1 MGMDTRK
8 LTGIAVGDLVTVKYD
23 EEMETGLV
31 TRIWIS
37 TYIVDNVS
45 HKKTPVWLF
54 QMLSSDG
61 RIRRHGFN
69 RGVVEVLQR
78 G

>member
-1 MGMDTRK
+1 MDTRK
-8 LTGIAVGDLVTVKYD
+8 LAGVAVGDLVTVKYN
-23 EEMETGLV
+23 EELEMGLV
-31 TRIWIS
+31 TRVWIS
-37 TYIVDNVS
+37 AYSVDNVS
-45 HKKTPVWLF
+45 HKKTPVWMF

-61 RIRRHGFN
+61 RIRMHGFN

>member
-1 MGMDTRK
+1 MDTRK
-8 LTGIAVGDLVTVKYD
+8 HTGVAVGDLVTVKRG
-23 EEMETGLV
+23 EELGTGLV

-45 HKKTPVWLF
+45 HKKTPVWMF
-54 QMLSSDG
+54 QMLSGDG
-61 RIRRHGFN
+61 RVVRHGFN
-69 RGVVEVLQR
+69 LSTVEVLQR

>member
-1 MGMDTRK
+1 MDTRK
-8 LTGIAVGDLVTVKYD
+8 LTGVAVGDLVTVKCD
-23 EEMETGLV
+23 EGLETGLV

-45 HKKTPVWLF
+45 HKKTPVWVF
-54 QMLSSDG
+54 QMLSGDG
-61 RIRRHGFN
+61 RIVRHGFN
-69 RGVVEVLQR
+69 HGPVEVLQR

>member
-1 MGMDTRK
+1 MDTRK
-8 LTGIAVGDLVTVKYD
+8 LTGVGVGDLVTVKCD
-23 EEMETGLV
+23 EGLETGLV

-45 HKKTPVWLF
+45 HKKTPVWVF
-54 QMLSSDG
+54 QMLSGDG
-61 RIRRHGFN
+61 RIVRHGFN
-69 RGVVEVLQR
+69 RGHVEVLQR